1 MMENRNSDFAIDINN
16 KSSNNDTNDTENIKK
31 DSCLLPCDIA
41 RDILPLYAEGLTSE
55 TTAEAIRLHLKECR
69 ACSEALAAM
78 SDGDNSIAAAIEN
91 DIAYDL
97 NDGVKLQ
104 EKSESK
110 TTDTAEIDYLK
121 KVRKKGLITAAVFAA
136 VAALLLCGFWYI
148 KFFLYSGTTDAAS
161 LNYTVDVDG
170 NVITFS
176 GSAKDSSTA
185 VSDVIFDCQNGKVVI
200 SAKKEPKVFW
210 NSRDFFDTFVVVGDL
225 NEIWVGDTIV
235 WEYGQWIDP
244 DVSRLY
250 AAKTPY
256 IGDIS
261 AIGKVASAVGVPYHY
276 GAFTNELQTSEE
288 PYGWTIKMSEPLKT
302 EEINMTQYVKMMKCD
317 AVLLIALID
326 NLGYVTWE
334 YNFYDGHVTDGVS
347 GAKNDEKALIGDTLT
362 VTEEEASKMTGMDI
376 KSCAGSAR
384 QLNSVLNKLQY

>member
-1 MMENRNSDFAIDINN
+1 MENGNSDFTIDINN
-16 KSSNNDTNDTENIKK
+16 KSSNNDVNDSENIKK

-41 RDILPLYAEGLTSE
+41 RDLLPLYAEGLTSE
-55 TTAEAIRLHLKECR
+55 TTSEALMMHLKECR

-78 SDGDNSIAAAIEN
+78 SDDDNSIAAAIEK
-91 DIAYDL
+91 DIAFDL
-97 NDGVKLQ
+97 NESAKSQ

-110 TTDTAEIDYLK
+110 TSDNVEIDYLK
-121 KVRKKGLITAAVFAA
+121 KIRKKGVITAALFAA
-136 VAALLLCGFWYI
+136 AAVLLLCGFWYI
-148 KFFLYSGTTDAAS
+148 KFFLYSGTADAGS

-176 GSAKDSSTA
+176 GSTKDSSTA
-185 VSDVIFDCQNGKVVI
+185 VSDVIFDCQNGKVII

-210 NSRDFFDTFVVVGDL
+210 NSRDFFDTFMVVGDL

-256 IGDIS
+256 VGDIS
-261 AIGKVASAVGVPYHY
+261 AIGKAASAVGVTYHY

-302 EEINMTQYVKMMKCD
+302 EEINMTQYAKMMQRD
-317 AVLLIALID
+317 AALLIALID

-334 YNFYDGHVTDGVS
+334 YSFYDSSVVDGVS
-347 GAKNDEKALIGDTLT
+347 GAKNAEKVLICDTLT
-362 VTEEEASKMTGMDI
+362 VTAEEASQITGMDI
-376 KSCAGSAR
+376 KSCAQSAR